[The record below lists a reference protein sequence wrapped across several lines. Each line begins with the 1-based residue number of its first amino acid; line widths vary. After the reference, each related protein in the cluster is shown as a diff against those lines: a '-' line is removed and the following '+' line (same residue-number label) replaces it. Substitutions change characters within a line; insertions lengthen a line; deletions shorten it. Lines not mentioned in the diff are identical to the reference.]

1 MNWFSVPVLT
11 VLLLGT
17 ASAYGADRTHAKCAA
32 DFDQCQADCNTKY
45 ADDVGGRAACIPKCS
60 GMYAA
65 CDAGVAY
72 DKAKPWL
79 EEQADKTKKAI
90 DDLIDKLKND
100 PPAETPPAT
109 GKSI

>member
-1 MNWFSVPVLT
+1 MKMFPVPLLMVL
-11 VLLLGT
+11 VLG
-17 ASAYGADRTHAKCAA
+17 SAPVYAAERTHQQCATE
-32 DFDQCQADCNTKY
+32 FDQCQAACNSKY

-90 DDLIDKLKND
+90 DELIEKLKKD
-100 PPAETPPAT
+100 PPAEPAPAP